1 MTALYNPTTF
11 YQNSCK
17 AFPAIV
23 FTGKMT
29 CKRYQKLHTTQTHC
43 NWLNVSGVIG
53 MIHMCAYLRS
63 ASYNVDK
70 SWAEEELQGF
80 FHVLM
85 QS

>member
-1 MTALYNPTTF
+1 MIPLYNPTTF

-17 AFPAIV
+17 AD
-23 FTGKMT
+23 KMT
-29 CKRYQKLHTTQTHC
+29 CKRYQKLHTTQTRC

-53 MIHMCAYLRS
+53 LIHMCAYLWS

-70 SWAEEELQGF
+70 SWAEELQGF
-80 FHVLM
+80 FHFLM